1 MHLHL
6 VSFDVPYPPDYG
18 GIIDVYNRVRAL
30 AGAGVKVH
38 LHCYAYGRPEAPELA
53 QICEEV
59 CYYPRETGWRHQF
72 ERKPYIVASRCSQ
85 ALLQRLRQ
93 DNYPI
98 VLEGLHNAFVLEHLA
113 PEGRKIAVR
122 AHNVEHDYYLGL
134 AQAEPVAWKR
144 WFYRI
149 EARKLRRYEP
159 ILKQATLVMAVTDE
173 DARHFKALGCP
184 QVVQV
189 TSFHGHTAVESLP
202 GHGDYVLYHGNLSV
216 IENRQAALYLL
227 DNVFSGSD
235 IPLVIAGRN
244 PDALLQERV
253 AQCPQVRLVANPD
266 DDAMRRLMREAH
278 VNLLVTAQ
286 PTGLKLK
293 LLNAL
298 FEGRHCLVNSAMLSG
313 TPFAEVCH
321 LADTP
326 EDLRAE
332 LQRLMQQ
339 DFTEEELAR
348 RTQLLQR
355 TAAASLHWLQ
365 HLEG

>member
-6 VSFDVPYPPDYG
+6 VSFDVPYPPDYC
-18 GIIDVYNRVRAL
+18 GIIDVYNRVCTLSA
-30 AGAGVKVH
+30 AGVKVH
-38 LHCYAYGRPEAPELA
+38 LHCYAYGRAEAPELA
-53 QICEEV
+53 NICEEV
-59 CYYPRETGWRHQF
+59 HYYPRETGWRHQF
-72 ERKPYIVASRCSQ
+72 DRRPYIVASRCSQ
-85 ALLQRLRQ
+85 ALLQRLRC

-98 VLEGLHNAFVLEHLA
+98 VLEGLHNAFVLEQLA

-159 ILKQATLVMAVTDE
+159 VLRQATLVMAVTDE
-173 DARHFKALGCP
+173 DARHFKELGCNE
-184 QVVQV
+184 VVQV
-189 TSFHGHTAVESLP
+189 TSFHGHTTVESRS
-202 GHGDYVLYHGNLSV
+202 GRGEYVLYHGNLSV
-216 IENRQAALYLL
+216 IENRQAAIYLL
-227 DNVFSGSD
+227 DNVFPNTE

-244 PDALLQERV
+244 PDNVLQERV
-253 AQCPQVRLVANPD
+253 AQCPNVQLVSNPD
-266 DDAMRRLMREAH
+266 DDTMRRLIREAH

-298 FEGRHCLVNSAMLSG
+298 YEGRHCLVNSAMLSG

-321 LADTP
+321 VADTP
-326 EDLRAE
+326 EAMRE
-332 LQRLMQQ
+332 TMQRLMQQ
-339 DFTEEELAR
+339 DFSEEELAH
-348 RTQLLQR
+348 RTCLLQH
-355 TAAASLHWLQ
+355 TAAASLQWLQ
-365 HLEG
+365 YLA